1 MKKIFAGLL
10 CLLIANLS
18 KATIH
23 IVSNLPGV
31 TANFTNLTDAT
42 TAAAS
47 GDTIYVQPSATTYAN
62 FQYFDKKIIFLGAGF
77 RPEKDMGLTSVIN
90 GLSMGDAASVAGS
103 PNGSSFDGLVFTNI
117 VDVAYS
123 FNGSLGISNLTFR
136 RCEFKSGVSSSSLR
150 LGSGAIQSLSN
161 ILIESCYFNNSSIGL
176 GGPSTVLSNMIVRN
190 CYFRESNNSRYFDNF
205 SSVSSIVIEH
215 NLFFSASTRDF
226 STTDTKF
233 LLLSNNVFI
242 NVNFIAGA
250 LTNSTFNNNISFGGT
265 ASPWLNDANI
275 DGGGNIANQDP
286 QLTDMA
292 AILINANNPLH
303 DFSITSGPANN
314 SGSDG
319 KDMGLLFD
327 AATSTNWT
335 FARNAL
341 LPYIKTL
348 NILNPTLAPGG
359 TLNVKIEAK
368 AAQ

>member
-1 MKKIFAGLL
+1 MKKIFTSFL
-10 CLLIANLS
+10 CLSLATLS

-31 TANFTNLTDAT
+31 TTDFTNLTDAA
-42 TAAAS
+42 TAAQS
-47 GDTIYVQPSATTYAN
+47 GDTIYVQPSATAYAN
-62 FQYFDKKIIFLGAGF
+62 FQYLDKKIIFLGAGF
-77 RPEKDMGLTSVIN
+77 KPEKDMGLTSVIN
-90 GLSMGDAASVAGS
+90 GLRIGDQASVAGS
-103 PNGSSFDGLVFTNI
+103 PDGSSFDGLVFSGG
-117 VDVAYS
+117 VEVAYS
-123 FNGSLGISNLTFR
+123 FTGSAGISNITFR
-136 RCEFKSGVSSSSLR
+136 RCEFRSGGGGFGFIR
-150 LGSGAIQSLSN
+150 LGSGAQSLSN
-161 ILIESCYFNNSSIGL
+161 ILIESCYFNNSAIGL
-176 GGPSTVLSNMIVRN
+176 GGPSTVMSNMIVRN
-190 CYFRESNNSRYFDNF
+190 CFFRESINGRNFDF
-205 SSVSSIVIEH
+205 FTSVSSILIDH
-215 NLFFSASTRDF
+215 NLFYNASPRGF
-226 STTDTKF
+226 STSDTKF

-242 NVNFIAGA
+242 NVNFIASQ
-250 LTNSTFNNNISFGGT
+250 LTNCTFNNNISFGGT

-292 AILINANNPLH
+292 AILVNANNPLH
-303 DFSITSGPANN
+303 DFSITGGPANN

-327 AATSTNWT
+327 ANASTNWT